1 MNDQYTSI
9 LAPTEGLYK
18 DKGSKFIAYA
28 YPVKTIAQIA
38 QQLENIKKLHPK
50 SRHLCYA
57 WSLGN
62 NGTLY
67 RVNDDGE
74 PSGTAGKPILG
85 QIRSFGYSDILVG
98 VVRYFGGTLL
108 GASGLIQA
116 YRESARDALSQ
127 TTAQQIFIS
136 DVFQITASYA
146 FDKKITQLL
155 PRYDA
160 KVLQASYETD
170 ITWSI
175 AVRQSV
181 ALSFLIAIKA
191 AVGDMTTDQAAQTD
205 TIPGLSIQKLEIC

>member
-9 LAPTEGLYK
+9 SDPTEGLFK
-18 DKGSKFIAYA
+18 DKGSKFVAYA
-28 YPVKTIAQIA
+28 YPVKTIEQITHH
-38 QQLENIKKLHPK
+38 LENIKKLHPK

-62 NGTLY
+62 SGTLY

-116 YRESARDALSQ
+116 YRESAKDALSRSI
-127 TTAQQIFIS
+127 AEVIYIS
-136 DVFQITASYA
+136 DVFQIKASYA

-155 PRYDA
+155 PRFDA
-160 KVLQASYETD
+160 KVLKANYEAD
-170 ITWSI
+170 ITWNVS
-175 AVRQSV
+175 VRQGISET
-181 ALSFLIAIKA
+181 FLIAIKA
-191 AVGDMTTDQAAQTD
+191 AVGDMSADQAAKTES
-205 TIPGLSIQKLEIC
+205 IPGLSIQKLEIC